1 MSDDILE
8 QLDFA
13 PSCDGANCP
22 YEIKYQ
28 GDYPCCDKMVVVCD
42 LHRTAYSFVEKLSKR
57 LSEGDRTY
65 RRSIVLVVIK
75 QLLILKL
82 HGAKSNPRSSS
93 EEKIFD

>member
-1 MSDDILE
+1 MSDSILE

-57 LSEGDRTY
+57 LSEGDRTSAVY
-65 RRSIVLVVIK
+65 CFGCHQATVDFEITWIE
-75 QLLILKL
+75 I
-82 HGAKSNPRSSS
+82 
-93 EEKIFD
+93 